1 MTCLFIIKIHN
12 KAVIIKRMFFLNS
25 IVMVPQKIDQEK
37 KTKENK
43 STHEAL
49 IQENKKNSK
58 WGKDDIGIFGFI
70 YGKK

>member
-58 WGKDDIGIFGFI
+58 
-70 YGKK
+70 

>member
-12 KAVIIKRMFFLNS
+12 KDVIIKRMFFFNS
-25 IVMVPQKIDQEK
+25 VVMVPQKIDQEK
-37 KTKENK
+37 KTKEKK

-58 WGKDDIGIFGFI
+58 
-70 YGKK
+70 